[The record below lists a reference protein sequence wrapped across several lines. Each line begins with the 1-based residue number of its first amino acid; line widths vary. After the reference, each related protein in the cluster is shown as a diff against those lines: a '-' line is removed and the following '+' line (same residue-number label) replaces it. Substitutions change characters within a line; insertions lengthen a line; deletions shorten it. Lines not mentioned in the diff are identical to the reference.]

1 MARAIENW
9 AFAMSPFVLAVG
21 SQLEAFWAESGDTAT
36 TPIDKAAAM
45 LVTVTL
51 IKDLPDS

>member
-9 AFAMSPFVLAVG
+9 AFRAVTLCVSG
-21 SQLEAFWAESGDTAT
+21 GIAARAFWPKSGDTAT
-36 TPIDKAAAM
+36 TPIDQSGRD
-45 LVTVTL
+45 LSTVTL

>member
-9 AFAMSPFVLAVG
+9 AFAMSPFVFAVG
-21 SQLEAFWAESGDTAT
+21 SQLVAFWAASGDTAVA
-36 TPIDKAAAM
+36 PIDKAAAM